1 MEVREVGMVQRQLA
15 IVCTVLLLWSL
26 LAVASPSQATTATPV
41 DLKERLTLIPGG
53 SVIEVKLANN
63 HRIRGRLGAL
73 TDSGFELQHSNEGK
87 IVTEVVAFDSAKSVK
102 VVGKGLNFV
111 VKVFIGIGIVAG
123 VIAVIVGIACAT
135 GGCQG

>member
-1 MEVREVGMVQRQLA
+1 
-15 IVCTVLLLWSL
+15 VLLLWGS
-26 LAVASPSQATTATPV
+26 LAVASPSQATPLTPV
-41 DLKERLTLIPGG
+41 DLRERLTLIPAG
-53 SVIEVKLANN
+53 SVIEVKLANK

-73 TDSGFELQHSNEGK
+73 TDSGFELQHASDGK

-111 VKVFIGIGIVAG
+111 AKVFIGIGIVAG
-123 VIAVIVGIACAT
+123 VILAIAGIACAT